1 MIMFFADIAGVAWAI
16 GWVILSVWIILS
28 MILFAIYIICKIIEF
43 IRKEL
48 E

>member
-1 MIMFFADIAGVAWAI
+1 MFFVDIAGAAWAI
-16 GWVILSVWIILS
+16 AWVVLSVWVTLS